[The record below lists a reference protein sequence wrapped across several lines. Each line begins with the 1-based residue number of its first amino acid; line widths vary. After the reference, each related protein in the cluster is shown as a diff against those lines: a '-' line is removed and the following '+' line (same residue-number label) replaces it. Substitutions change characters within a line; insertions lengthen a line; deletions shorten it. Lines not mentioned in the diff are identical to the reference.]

1 MSRGLFLNF
10 LFHFIGVSALL
21 LYHTVLVRNPP
32 AMQETWVRALG
43 WEDPLEKG
51 RVPTPIFWL
60 GEFHGPYSL
69 WCHQESDTHEQLSL
83 SLSYCFKYHSFII
96 WLEIRKCNA
105 FSFVLSQNF
114 FLSYLEVF
122 CSLIYILWLFST
134 SIKHIF
140 RHLVKTALILN
151 MALVS
156 RAILNITPSSTWL
169 QNIFLFTS
177 LLLFPSS
184 MS

>member
-10 LFHFIGVSALL
+10 LFHFIGVTALL
-21 LYHTVLVRNPP
+21 LYYTVLVRNPP

-51 RVPTPIFWL
+51 RVPTPVFWL

-105 FSFVLSQNF
+105 FSFVLLSQNF
-114 FLSYLEVF
+114 FF
-122 CSLIYILWLFST
+122 F
-134 SIKHIF
+134 F
-140 RHLVKTALILN
+140 
-151 MALVS
+151 
-156 RAILNITPSSTWL
+156 
-169 QNIFLFTS
+169 FFF
-177 LLLFPSS
+177 LLFRGLSFS
-184 MS
+184 HIHFMIIFYFYKTYLQTFGKDCIDSKHGFG

>member
-51 RVPTPIFWL
+51 KVPTPVFWL

-105 FSFVLSQNF
+105 FSFVLLSQNF
-114 FLSYLEVF
+114 FF
-122 CSLIYILWLFST
+122 FFFFWLFSGVFLSHIHFMIIFYFYKT
-134 SIKHIF
+134 YLQTFGKDCIDSKHDF
-140 RHLVKTALILN
+140 G
-151 MALVS
+151 
-156 RAILNITPSSTWL
+156 
-169 QNIFLFTS
+169 
-177 LLLFPSS
+177 
-184 MS
+184 